1 MHYYKLNIGDYRR
14 DTGHLTMLE
23 HGAYRQLLDTYYLN
37 ERPLSADDAT
47 LMRTHSARNAD
58 EVQAIKNVLKDFFVL
73 TDDGWVHKYC
83 DRVIAEFHGKSEQA
97 KDAANARW
105 GNKKPQ
111 SGSKKSGSGSNAD
124 AMRTHSDGNAN
135 HKPLTTNHKNPC
147 TQPTTELSTRSYLGD
162 YAGDPDFPEVAHAS

>member
-37 ERPLSADDAT
+37 ERPLSADDAI
-47 LMRTHSARNAD
+47 LMRTHSARNTD

-73 TDDGWVHKYC
+73 TEDGWVHKYC
-83 DRVIAEFHGKSEQA
+83 NRVIAEFHGKSEQA
-97 KDAANARW
+97 KDAAKARW

-111 SGSKKSGSGSNAD
+111 SGTGKSGCKVNAD
-124 AMRTHSDGNAN
+124 GMRTHSDGNAN
-135 HKPLTTNHKNPC
+135 HKPLTTNHKTPLP
-147 TQPTTELSTRSYLGD
+147 QPTTDLSTRSYTGD
-162 YAGDPDFPEVAHAS
+162 YAGDPDFPEVAHA